1 MRYIY
6 RMAHSN
12 GGSSPGHFRL
22 RGKEMSRIDAF
33 SDVIFGFA
41 ITLLVVSLEVPKTFE
56 ELHAAFAGFLPF
68 GICFLLLMT
77 IWYRHYQFFR
87 RYGLHDTTTI
97 ILNACLLFVVLF
109 YVYPLKF
116 MFTAFTATLMGKE
129 MQDGIST
136 AAQVREIMVLCGLG
150 FTATYSLLAAMVLN
164 AWRQRD
170 TLGLDAAERL
180 QTRAV
185 IIDNAGYVAIGIV
198 SITVALL
205 ARSRP
210 DMAGPVYLLIMP
222 WATLHGMY
230 FGRKIR
236 LLRQAEAAAELQVV
250 ESAPA

>member
-1 MRYIY
+1 MPSGT
-6 RMAHSN
+6 AHSTP
-12 GGSSPGHFRL
+12 PGQFRL

-41 ITLLVVSLEVPKTFE
+41 ITLLVVSLEVPKTFA

-87 RYGLHDTTTI
+87 RYGLHDNITI
-97 ILNACLLFVVLF
+97 LLNACLLFVVLF

-116 MFTAFTATLMGKE
+116 MFTAFTASMLGKD
-129 MQDGIST
+129 MQDGITSSG
-136 AAQVREIMVLCGLG
+136 QVREIMVFCGLG
-150 FTATYSLLAAMVLN
+150 FTAIYGLLAAMVAN

-170 TLGLDAAERL
+170 ALDLNAPERL
-180 QTRAV
+180 QTIATFT
-185 IIDNAGYVAIGIV
+185 DNLGYVAIGIA
-198 SITVALL
+198 SILVAL
-205 ARSRP
+205 ASRSRP

-230 FGRKIR
+230 YGRKIR
-236 LLRQAEAAAELQVV
+236 LLRQAEAAAPVQIT
-250 ESAPA
+250 ESTPA